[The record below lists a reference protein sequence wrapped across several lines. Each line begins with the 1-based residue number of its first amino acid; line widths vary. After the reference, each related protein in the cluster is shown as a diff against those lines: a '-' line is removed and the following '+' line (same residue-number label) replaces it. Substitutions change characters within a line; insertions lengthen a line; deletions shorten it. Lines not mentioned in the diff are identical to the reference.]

1 MKKLLTILAAAIIVS
16 VPVFAT
22 VQSEKSADVQLVTK
36 IAETAV
42 SYELAYEGTVIAD
55 QTTDKDI
62 AVAPITADGST
73 GNFTVIASS
82 NLNNDLTVT
91 VNVVPESF
99 VTTLNGGTEN
109 FDSKITP
116 KVNTD
121 TKVNILTAGKHVNL
135 LVNKFNLS
143 WTGNADLPAGDYVSN
158 VKITYSIN

>member
-16 VPVFAT
+16 VPVFAGT
-22 VQSEKSADVQLVTK
+22 GKSADVQLVTE
-36 IAETAV
+36 IEETAV
-42 SYELAYEGTVIAD
+42 SYQLAYEGTVIED

-91 VNVVPESF
+91 VNVLPESF

-121 TKVNILTAGKHVNL
+121 TKINILTAGKHVDL

-143 WTGNADLPAGDYVSN
+143 WKGNANLPAGDYVSN

>member
-16 VPVFAT
+16 VPVFAGT
-22 VQSEKSADVQLVTK
+22 GKSADVQLVTE
-36 IAETAV
+36 IEETAV
-42 SYELAYEGTVIAD
+42 SYQLAYEGTVIAD

-121 TKVNILTAGKHVNL
+121 TKINILTAGKHVDL

-143 WTGNADLPAGDYVSN
+143 WKGNADLPAGDYVSN

>member
-16 VPVFAT
+16 VPVFAGT
-22 VQSEKSADVQLVTK
+22 GKSADVQLVTK

-143 WTGNADLPAGDYVSN
+143 WKGNADLPAGDYVSN